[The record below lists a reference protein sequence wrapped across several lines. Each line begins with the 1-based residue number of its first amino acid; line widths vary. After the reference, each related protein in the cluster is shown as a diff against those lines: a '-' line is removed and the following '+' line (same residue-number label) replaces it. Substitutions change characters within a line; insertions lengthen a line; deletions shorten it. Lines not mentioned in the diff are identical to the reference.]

1 MSAPIW
7 QKNKT
12 AVIDDMIMD
21 FMAGEDIILDRELI
35 QYDIQASVAHVENLA
50 SIELMP
56 PDDAQAIVAKLN
68 ELSQLVNTGDFILDS
83 RYEDCHSAIE
93 AFLVE
98 QLGEVGKKVHTGRSR
113 NDQVLVASRLF
124 LKDALSAAII
134 ETKSA
139 IDACL
144 SFARAATAFCGV

>member
-35 QYDIQASVAHVENLA
+35 QYDIQASIAHVENLA

-56 PDDAQAIVAKLN
+56 SKEGEAIIAKLN
-68 ELSQLVNTGDFILDS
+68 DLSQLIADGDFVLDS
-83 RYEDCHSAIE
+83 RFEDGHSAIE
-93 AFLVE
+93 AYLVE

-113 NDQVLVASRLF
+113 NDQVLVASRLY
-124 LKDALSAAII
+124 LKAALSAAFFYSGLF
-134 ETKSA
+134 T
-139 IDACL
+139 
-144 SFARAATAFCGV
+144 